1 MTTVLD
7 YPMPT
12 AFVVSEAMFGGNDL
26 FKYNWLSGPKA
37 SFPDAANTLG
47 LSSLRYPGG
56 SMTESDFD
64 VFHPDGPPLNAVP
77 GAPYVGITEFLNF
90 ASASERPVT
99 ITLPTAK
106 MYAGQYDA
114 NSSSPREIQQTYL
127 DAVLS
132 YVRNLLTH
140 DDRGG
145 DALPN
150 VPISAFE
157 LGNEYWG
164 AESGNM
170 TGKEYGRLVNTLAPA
185 LADLFNEILGPG
197 APHPQILV
205 QMGSPWGRQY
215 SDGIYSSLVGTDEW
229 AHKIQISNH
238 DIIDQITDPNAITAI
253 SGLIE
258 HYYYNEHGTALPQTS
273 QAVQYIDADFS
284 QWAAAGYAN
293 ANLFITEWGVDQ
305 HNTAQFGL
313 KAASVLIEQME
324 HMLAM
329 GVDAAFAW
337 PVQGWETALAGSTD
351 SDPVLS
357 PAGAAFKLMV
367 ENLVGT
373 TLLAGE
379 PSGGPLEVDTFA
391 SDRTIIFYV
400 MSRSETSQRVDL
412 DVSKMVGEF
421 TLVDGTKIGISGG
434 LGVNDPSAPA
444 LLTHYSASDIGIG
457 STMHFTLTP
466 FEVMQVI
473 FKMPWERVYSG
484 TAGDDAF
491 SGSSGNDKINGAEGN
506 DSLVGGMGNDIVQG
520 SKGRDLLSGW
530 DGNDSMLGGP
540 DDDKIYAQQG
550 NDSLFGGQGN
560 DYLSASTGNDR
571 LWGSTGNDALYG
583 GDGDD
588 SLYGGDGS
596 DTLFGGLDHDSFVF
610 QKVDAWHQTVDK
622 IADFQSGSDTIS
634 LNHNAFAGLTTGSI
648 ASISFVANSTG
659 QAEVSQDR
667 IIYDKATGW
676 LWFDRDG
683 SNGNYAPVAF
693 ASVQPDATLV
703 ASDLSVF

>member
-1 MTTVLD
+1 MTTVLE
-7 YPMPT
+7 YLTPT
-12 AFVVSEAMFGGNDL
+12 TFSVSEAMFGGNDL
-26 FKYNWLSGPKA
+26 FKYNWLSGPTA
-37 SFPDAANTLG
+37 SFKDAADLVG

-56 SMTESDFD
+56 TMTESDFD
-64 VFHPDGPPLNAVP
+64 VFHPDGPPLNAVA
-77 GAPYVGITEFLNF
+77 GTPYVGITEFLNF

-106 MYAGQYDA
+106 MYVGQYNA

-127 DAVLS
+127 EAVLS
-132 YVRNLLTH
+132 YVRNLLTQ
-140 DDRGG
+140 DDLGG
-145 DALPN
+145 DALPD

-164 AESGNM
+164 GESGNM

-185 LADLFNEILGPG
+185 LADLFDEILGSG

-215 SDGIYSSLVGTDEW
+215 SNGIYSSLVGTDEW

-238 DIIDQITDPNAITAI
+238 DIIDQITDPDAIAAI

-258 HYYYNEHGTALPQTS
+258 HYYYSEQGTALPQNS
-273 QAVQYIDADFS
+273 QAVQYIDADFA

-305 HNTAQFGL
+305 HNTTQFGL
-313 KAASVLIEQME
+313 KSASVLIEQME
-324 HMLAM
+324 HMLVM

-337 PVQGWETALAGSTD
+337 PVQGWETALAGSTN
-351 SDPVLS
+351 SKPVLS
-357 PAGAAFKLMV
+357 PAGAAFKLMA

-379 PSGGPLEVDTFA
+379 SSNGPLEVDTFA

-400 MSRSETSQRVDL
+400 MSRSEDLQRVDL
-412 DVSKMVGEF
+412 DVSKIVGEYK
-421 TLVDGTKIGISGG
+421 LVDGTKIGISAG
-434 LGVNDPSAPA
+434 LSVNDPNAPA
-444 LLTHYSASDIGIG
+444 LLIHYSASDIGIG
-457 STMHFTLTP
+457 STMHFTLNP

-491 SGSSGNDKINGAEGN
+491 SGSSGNDKISGAEGN
-506 DSLVGGMGNDIVQG
+506 DSLIGGMGNDIVQG
-520 SKGRDLLSGW
+520 SRGRDLLSGW
-530 DGNDSMLGGP
+530 DGNDSMMGGP

-550 NDSLFGGQGN
+550 NDGLFGGQGN

-571 LWGSTGNDALYG
+571 LWGSTGDDALYG
-583 GDGDD
+583 GDGND

-596 DTLFGGLDHDSFVF
+596 DTLFGGLNGDCFVF
-610 QKVDAWHQTVDK
+610 QKVHEWHQTVDK

-634 LNHNAFAGLTTGSI
+634 LNHNAFAGLTIGNL

-659 QAEVSQDR
+659 QAEDSQDR
-667 IIYDKATGW
+667 IIYDTVTGC

-683 SNGNYAPVAF
+683 SKGTYAPIVF
-693 ASVQPDATLV
+693 ASIQPDATLV
-703 ASDLSVF
+703 SNDLSVF